1 MEKKWI
7 TRPGAIMLVALV
19 VAVLWGSA
27 YPGVKIGFDLFGIAT
42 EDSPT
47 KMLFAGV
54 RFFLAGMMTVGFASV
69 QEKRLIR
76 PTRAELPRVAVLGL
90 ILTTIQYIFYYIG
103 LAHISASKGAILFSC
118 GTFLAVLASPLLVKG
133 ERLTVR
139 KVVGCCIGFAGVMT
153 VNGGSLAG
161 SMTLLG
167 EGFILIAAASFGLG
181 STWSKTVSAN
191 CSPTMVTGY
200 QMLIGGAV
208 LCVIGPIAGGR
219 LTRITPGALL
229 LLLYLSF
236 LSAAAFSLW
245 TMLLK
250 YNDVG
255 KVTVY
260 NFLVPVFGTALSGIF
275 LHEDVLTARNLIALT
290 LVCIGII
297 IVNLH
302 VSARTAGKAGTA

>member
-1 MEKKWI
+1 MEERKWI
-7 TRPGAIMLVALV
+7 NRPSSILLVALV

-27 YPGVKIGFDLFGIAT
+27 YPGVKIGFDLFAIPT
-42 EDSPT
+42 EDAPA

-54 RFFLAGMMTVGFASV
+54 RFFLAGVMVVAFTSAR
-69 QEKRLIR
+69 ERRLVR
-76 PTRAELPRVAVLGL
+76 PTRRELPRVAALGL
-90 ILTTIQYIFYYIG
+90 ILTTVQYIFYYIG
-103 LAHISASKGAILFSC
+103 LAHLSASKGAILFSC
-118 GTFLAVLASPLLVKG
+118 GTFLAVLSSPLLVRG

-139 KVVGCCIGFAGVMT
+139 KIVGCCIGFAGVMV
-153 VNGGSLAG
+153 VNGGSVSG
-161 SMTLLG
+161 GMTLLG

-191 CSPTMVTGY
+191 SSPAMVTGW

-208 LCVIGPIAGGR
+208 LCLIGLLSGGR
-219 LTRITPGALL
+219 LGRCSLSALL
-229 LLLYLSF
+229 LLLYLAF

-250 YNDVG
+250 HNDVG

-260 NFLVPVFGTALSGIF
+260 NFLVPVFGTALSGLF
-275 LHEDVLTARNLIALT
+275 LQENVLTVRNLTALT
-290 LVCIGII
+290 MVCIGIV

-302 VSARTAGKAGTA
+302 LAPRKA

>member
-7 TRPGAIMLVALV
+7 QKSSSILLVALV

-27 YPGVKIGFDLFGIAT
+27 YPGVKIGFEWFHIAT
-42 EDSPT
+42 EDAAS
-47 KMLFAGV
+47 KILFAGI
-54 RFFLAGMMTVGFASV
+54 RFFLAGAMVVGFASV
-69 QEKRLIR
+69 RERRLIR
-76 PTRAELPRVAVLGL
+76 PTHAELPHVAALGL
-90 ILTTIQYIFYYIG
+90 ILTSVQYIFYYIG

-118 GTFLAVLASPLLVKG
+118 GTFLAVLSSPLLVRG
-133 ERLTVR
+133 ERLTLR
-139 KVVGCCIGFAGVMT
+139 KVLGCCIGFAGVVF
-153 VNGGSLAG
+153 VNGGSVDG
-161 SMTLLG
+161 GVTLLG

-191 CSPTMVTGY
+191 SSPTMVTGY

-208 LCVIGPIAGGR
+208 LCILGPLLGGR
-219 LTRITPGALL
+219 LTYVTLQGIL

-245 TMLLK
+245 TLLLK
-250 YNDVG
+250 HNDVG

-275 LHEDVLTARNLIALT
+275 LHEDVLTLQNLLALA
-290 LVCIGII
+290 LVCLGIV
-297 IVNLH
+297 IVNLPH
-302 VSARTAGKAGTA
+302 AAGKQRAL